1 LTNKLISQYMS
12 KPLSP
17 FTKQQLIP
25 QEETLEVFKQKGNL
39 FIGIP
44 KETAFQEKRV
54 CLTPDAVSALV
65 SNGHR
70 VLMETGAGEGA
81 KFSDKNYSEAGAEI
95 TNDTAKVFGCPIV
108 LKVEPPT
115 PEQINLINP
124 QSILI
129 SALQL
134 KTQSKK
140 YFETLANKRITALAF
155 EFIRDEVGSYPA
167 VRSLSEIAGT
177 SAVLIAS
184 ELLSNV
190 NEGNGL
196 MFGNI
201 SGVPPIEVVIIG
213 AGTVGEFAA
222 RSSIGLGANVKV
234 FDNSITKLRRMQT
247 NLGMTIYTSTL
258 QPKNLAK
265 ALKRCDVAI
274 GAIRGKNR
282 APIVV
287 TEGMVSNMKTG
298 AVIIDVSIDMGGCIE
313 TSEVTTH
320 KHPTFVKH
328 GVIHYCVPNIP
339 ARYARTASISISNMF
354 TPYLLKIAED
364 GGLENSLRFDKG
376 LKNGLYFYHGIL
388 TNKSVGEWFDLKHSD
403 INLLIF

>member
-1 LTNKLISQYMS
+1 MS
-12 KPLSP
+12 KSLSP
-17 FTKQQLIP
+17 FTKQQLLP
-25 QEETLEVFKQKGNL
+25 QEETLEILKQKGDL

-65 SNGHR
+65 TNGHR
-70 VLMETGAGEGA
+70 ILMESGAGKGA
-81 KFSDKNYSEAGAEI
+81 NFSDKDYSEAGAEI
-95 TNDTAKVFGCPIV
+95 TKDAAKVYSCPII

-115 PEQINLINP
+115 LEQIKLINP
-124 QSILI
+124 QTILI

-140 YFETLANKRITALAF
+140 YFEALASKRVTALAF
-155 EFIRDEVGSYPA
+155 EFIRDEDGAYPA

-177 SAVLIAS
+177 ASVLIAS

-190 NEGNGL
+190 NNGNGL

-201 SGVPPIEVVIIG
+201 SGVPPIEVVILG

-222 RSSIGLGANVKV
+222 RGAIGLGANVKV
-234 FDNSITKLRRMQT
+234 FDNSITKLRCIQT
-247 NLGMTIYTSTL
+247 NLGRTIFTSTL
-258 QPKNLAK
+258 QPKNLSK

-274 GAIRGKNR
+274 GAVRGKNR
-282 APIVV
+282 APVLV
-287 TEGMVSNMKTG
+287 AESMVENMKSG
-298 AVIIDVSIDMGGCIE
+298 AVIIDVSIDMGGCFE

-320 KHPTFVKH
+320 KNPTFIKH
-328 GVIHYCVPNIP
+328 GVTHYCVPNIP
-339 ARYARTASISISNMF
+339 ARYSRSASISISNIF
-354 TPYLLKIAED
+354 TPYLLKIGEE
-364 GGLENSLRFDKG
+364 GGLENSLRFDRG